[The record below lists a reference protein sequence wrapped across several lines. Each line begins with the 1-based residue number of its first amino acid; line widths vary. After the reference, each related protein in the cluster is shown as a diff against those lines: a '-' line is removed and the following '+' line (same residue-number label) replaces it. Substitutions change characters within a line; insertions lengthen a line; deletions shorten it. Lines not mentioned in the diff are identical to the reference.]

1 MDKRSTMAKDESSLV
16 SNRAVQINKRLA
28 KGKHAQ
34 VCKLSP
40 SPQSRQPILLSL
52 FFLAL
57 MERGAEQLTYLSPH
71 TNLQN
76 SLLSV

>member
-1 MDKRSTMAKDESSLV
+1 MPSCLTDGIKHLHLFKKMDKRSTMARDLSESSLV
-16 SNRAVQINKRLA
+16 SNRAVQMNKGLA

-52 FFLAL
+52 FFLL
-57 MERGAEQLTYLSPH
+57 
-71 TNLQN
+71 
-76 SLLSV
+76 